1 MKKLLLSAAV
11 LLFTT
16 AAFAQTTRI
25 GIKGG
30 VNLSKYNYKGY
41 NNDATLNGND
51 ATLNDNTKDNI
62 GFNLTGFADLGV
74 AKNFYVQPGISL
86 QNKGTKWET
95 VSNGVTFTQTDNT
108 MTIDIPVN
116 AVYSIPTGNIGA
128 VQLSA
133 GPYIGFSI
141 AGERKNVTTTQ
152 GNTVSDK
159 RDLKFGSTTNDD
171 VNALDYGANFG
182 LAYRLNSGFLFGAN
196 YGLGLSNLTP
206 KDSRNGNEK
215 VSQRVLG
222 FSVGFSF

>member
-1 MKKLLLSAAV
+1 MKKLLLSTAV

-30 VNLSKYNYKGY
+30 VNLSKYNYKGS
-41 NNDATLNGND
+41 NNDANING
-51 ATLNDNTKDNI
+51 NTKDNL

-74 AKNFYVQPGISL
+74 AKNFFIQPGISL
-86 QNKGTKWET
+86 QNKGTKSESVAGGT
-95 VSNGVTFTQTDNT
+95 TFTSTDNT

-133 GPYIGFSI
+133 GPYIGFAI
-141 AGERKNVTTTQ
+141 AGQRKTETAGQAGSVTTK
-152 GNTVSDK
+152 N
-159 RDLKFGSTTNDD
+159 DLKFGNTINDD
-171 VNALDYGANFG
+171 VNPLDYGANFG
-182 LAYRLNSGFLFGAN
+182 LAYRLNSGFLVGAN
-196 YGLGLSNLTP
+196 YGLGLSNLIP
-206 KDSRNGNEK
+206 NDNRDGDEK

-222 FSVGFSF
+222 LSVGFSF